1 MSFNTCPC
9 FFYIYKKMAD
19 GRITPHRPLYFYRI
33 DYRYFVVVLLLD
45 DHALPLLQTILRG
58 GRHFVARVLNI
69 SR

>member
-1 MSFNTCPC
+1 MSFDTCPC

-33 DYRYFVVVLLLD
+33 DYRYFAVVLLD
-45 DHALPLLQTILRG
+45 DHALPLLQTILRDE
-58 GRHFVARVLNI
+58 RHFFLHVLNI